1 MGMKYYVQVLRPE
14 ADGQWQQVNQ
24 WTNQAAAIQDAK
36 HTYGN
41 PDHPASRNVMAVRV
55 VRGKR
60 QPVVVFERLTS

>member
-1 MGMKYYVQVLRPE
+1 M
-14 ADGQWQQVNQ
+14 N
-24 WTNQAAAIQDAK
+24 DAK

-41 PDHPASRNVMAVRV
+41 PDHPASRSVMAVRV

>member
-1 MGMKYYVQVLRPE
+1 MRYYVQVLRPE
-14 ADGQWQQVNQ
+14 ADGQWQQVN
-24 WTNQAAAIQDAK
+24 WFTNKGAAMNDAK

-41 PDHPASRNVMAVRV
+41 PDHPASRSVMAVRV